1 MEHSQCRAFEI
12 MKFWRVIDKR
22 AKLDSFHAFLMSFLR
37 ELFHRKVLSLTF
49 HKIPKRTLFFEFQS
63 IKFRND
69 LRVPMLRG
77 SLCNVHVACEVV
89 WTRLLCTDD
98 QTSYR

>member
-69 LRVPMLRG
+69 LRDPCYGV
-77 SLCNVHVACEVV
+77 LCAMYTWPARSFGHVSSA
-89 WTRLLCTDD
+89 